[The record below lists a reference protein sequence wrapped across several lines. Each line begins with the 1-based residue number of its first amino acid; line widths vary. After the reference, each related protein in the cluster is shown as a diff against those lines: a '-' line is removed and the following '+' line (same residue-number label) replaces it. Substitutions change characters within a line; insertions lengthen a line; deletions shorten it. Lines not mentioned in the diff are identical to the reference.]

1 MALPPSSIAA
11 SPLDFALHAG
21 EHDASAK
28 RAISLATCLMV
39 PAARLFAA
47 CSFFLAVIFPL
58 RASAQSTSAPRRDY
72 AQVADRLQ
80 QLIEREMRTD
90 RLPIVS
96 IALVDDQEIVWSR
109 GFGVLDS
116 ASKRVAGPETVFRVG
131 SVSKLFTDVAI
142 MQLVEQG
149 QVDLDAPVSKYIP
162 DFHPQNPYGR
172 PITLRQL
179 MSHRAGLVR
188 EPPVGNYF
196 DSTSP
201 PLAATI
207 ASLNRTTLVYPPETQ
222 TKYSNAAIA
231 TVGYVL
237 ARVTGTPF
245 PQALSRAVL
254 QPLGMTMSGF
264 EPTTTLTRELAPA
277 QMWTLDGRTFAAP
290 TFQLGIAP
298 AGSMYTT
305 VNDLSRFVSAL
316 FAGGRGANGQLL
328 KPETIAQMWTP
339 QFARAGEKEGYGIGF
354 RIGSL
359 DGHRS
364 VGHDGAIYGF
374 ATTLEALPDEKLGV
388 VVVTTRDG
396 ANAAVDRI
404 GEVALREMLAVHTG
418 KSSGVTVAGT
428 PAGEIDSTA
437 PVAPARA
444 RHLVG
449 EYAPRS
455 NPGHDVEL
463 MHRGTGLAVMPSVG
477 GGIPELRSRGDTLVV
492 DDAVFGTGARFL
504 PNADSAT
511 WLRTGDGFRDTL
523 FRVTRGVPSA
533 APQSWRGVIGEY
545 GPDYDILYVYERDNR
560 LWALIE
566 WFFPYPLT
574 EVARDT
580 FAFPPNGLY
589 DGERIVFTRDRS
601 GRAVEAR
608 AAGVRFA
615 RRNIEPKAGTNQ
627 LRITPL
633 RPVPELRTEALA
645 ASPPAES
652 GNFKET
658 DLAELVKLDPTIKLE
673 IRYATTNNFLGTKIY
688 DEPRAFM
695 QRPAAEALV
704 RAHHALES
712 LGFGLLIHDAY
723 RPWYVTKI
731 FWDATPAAKKWLVA
745 NPAEGSK
752 HNRGSAVDL
761 TLYDLKTGKPVEMV
775 STYDESTDRAYAEYP
790 GGTSLQRW
798 YRELLRQA
806 MEAQGFTV
814 NPQEWW
820 HFDYEDWK
828 SYRIG
833 NVPFDK
839 IKS

>member
-1 MALPPSSIAA
+1 M
-11 SPLDFALHAG
+11 
-21 EHDASAK
+21 
-28 RAISLATCLMV
+28 
-39 PAARLFAA
+39 ARLRHL
-47 CSFFLAVIFPL
+47 LASSLFSVAVTAL
-58 RASAQSTSAPRRDY
+58 ALGAQVATTPRRDY
-72 AQVADRLQ
+72 AAVADRVAP
-80 QLIEREMRTD
+80 LIEREMQAQG
-90 RLPIVS
+90 LPIVA
-96 IALVDDQEIVWSR
+96 IALIDDQEVVWAR
-109 GFGVLDS
+109 GFGVVDT
-116 ASKRVAGPETVFRVG
+116 ASRRVASPQTVFRVG

-149 QVDLDAPVSKYIP
+149 KLDLDVPISRYIP
-162 DFHPQNPYGR
+162 DFHPNNPYDR

-188 EPPVGNYF
+188 EPPVGSYF

-207 ASLNRTTLVYPPETQ
+207 TSLNRTTLVYPPATH

-231 TVGYVL
+231 AVGYVL
-237 ARVTGTPF
+237 ERVSGAPF
-245 PQALSRAVL
+245 SQALSNAVL

-264 EPTTTLTRELAPA
+264 EPTPALTRELAPA
-277 QMWTLDGRTFAAP
+277 MMWTLDGRAFAAP

-305 VNDLSRFVSAL
+305 VTDLARFVSAL

-328 KPETIAQMWTP
+328 KPETIAQMWRP
-339 QFARAGEKEGYGIGF
+339 QFASPGDETGYGIGF
-354 RIGSL
+354 RLGTL

-364 VGHDGAIYGF
+364 IGHDGAIYGF
-374 ATTLEALPDEKLGV
+374 ATTLAALPDEKLGV

-404 GEVALREMLAVHTG
+404 GDAALHAMLDARAGHANGVA
-418 KSSGVTVAGT
+418 VAGSAAMASDT
-428 PAGEIDSTA
+428 TA
-437 PVAPARA
+437 PIAPARA
-444 RHLVG
+444 RRLVG
-449 EYAPRS
+449 RYATRS
-455 NPGHDVEL
+455 GTAREIEL
-463 MHRGTGLAVMPSVG
+463 THRGTGLAMLPSVG
-477 GGIPELRSRGDTLVV
+477 GGIPELRARGDTLLI
-492 DDAVFGTGARFL
+492 DDRVFGTGSRFL
-504 PNADSAT
+504 PNGDPPT
-511 WLRTGDGFRDTL
+511 WLRTGDALRDTL
-523 FRVTRGVPSA
+523 VRIDRGMPEA
-533 APQSWRGVIGEY
+533 ASSSLRGLIGEY

-574 EVARDT
+574 PVSRDT

-589 DGERIVFTRDRS
+589 DGERIVFARDRA
-601 GRAVEAR
+601 GRATEAR
-608 AAGVRFA
+608 AAGVRFT

-633 RPVPELRTEALA
+633 RPVEALRKEAIA
-645 ASPPAES
+645 ATPPAEA
-652 GNFKET
+652 GNFKDA
-658 DLAELVKLDPTIKLE
+658 DLVELVKLDPTIKLE

-688 DEPRAFM
+688 DEARAFM

-704 RAHHALES
+704 RAHHALKS
-712 LGFGLLIHDAY
+712 LGYGLLIHDAY

-731 FWDATPAAKKWLVA
+731 FWDATPPAKKWLVA

-806 MEAQGFTV
+806 MEAEGFTV

-820 HFDYEDWK
+820 HFDHQDWR

-833 NVPFDK
+833 NMPFAK
-839 IKS
+839 IGG

>member
-1 MALPPSSIAA
+1 
-11 SPLDFALHAG
+11 
-21 EHDASAK
+21 
-28 RAISLATCLMV
+28 MV
-39 PAARLFAA
+39 RHARLTTAALLSLSVIAIPLGAFAQI
-47 CSFFLAVIFPL
+47 SP
-58 RASAQSTSAPRRDY
+58 APRRDY
-72 AQVADRLQ
+72 ATVAD
-80 QLIEREMRTD
+80 QLEHLIDREMRVQG
-90 RLPIVS
+90 LPVLS
-96 IALVDDQEIVWSR
+96 IALVDDQEVVWAR
-109 GFGVLDS
+109 GFGIVDS
-116 ASKRVAGPETVFRVG
+116 AGRTLAGPSTVYRVG

-142 MQLVEQG
+142 MQLVERG
-149 QVDLDAPVSKYIP
+149 KVDLDAPVTRYLP
-162 DFHPQNPYGR
+162 DFHPHNPYER

-188 EPPVGNYF
+188 EPPVGSYF

-207 ASLNRTTLVYPPETQ
+207 ASLNRTTLVYPPETH

-237 ARVTGTPF
+237 ERVSGEPF
-245 PQALSRAVL
+245 AQALSKAVL
-254 QPLGMTMSGF
+254 EPLGMTMSSF
-264 EPTTTLTRELAPA
+264 EPTPALTRDVAPA
-277 QMWTLDGRTFAAP
+277 AMWTLDGRMFAAP
-290 TFQLGIAP
+290 TFPLGIAP

-305 VNDLSRFVSAL
+305 VTDLGRFVSAL
-316 FAGGRGANGQLL
+316 FAGGKAANGQLL

-339 QFARAGEKEGYGIGF
+339 QFARPGEESGYGIGF
-354 RIGSL
+354 RIGNFE
-359 DGHRS
+359 GHRS

-374 ATTLEALPDEKLGV
+374 ATTLQALPDEKLGV
-388 VVVTTRDG
+388 IVVTTRDG

-404 GEVALREMLAVHTG
+404 GEVALHAMLGVRGGRATGVAIAGSVAAAADTTSAV
-418 KSSGVTVAGT
+418 S
-428 PAGEIDSTA
+428 PR
-437 PVAPARA
+437 RA
-444 RHLVG
+444 RLLVG
-449 EYAPRS
+449 RYAPS
-455 NPGHDVEL
+455 GNPSREIEVT
-463 MHRGTGLAVMPSVG
+463 HRGTGLAVMPATG
-477 GGIPELRSRGDTLVV
+477 GGVPELRARGDTLLV
-492 DDAVFGTGARFL
+492 DDRVFGTGSRFL

-511 WLRTGDGFRDTL
+511 WLRTGDALRDTL
-523 FRVTRGVPSA
+523 VRIDRGMPNA
-533 APQSWRGVIGEY
+533 APQRWAGVIGEY
-545 GPDYDILYVYERDNR
+545 GPDYDILYLYERDGR

-574 EVARDT
+574 EIARDT
-580 FAFPPNGLY
+580 FAFPPDGLY

-601 GRAVEAR
+601 GRATEAR

-615 RRNIEPKAGTNQ
+615 RRNIEPKPGTNQ

-633 RPVPELRTEALA
+633 RPVAELRTEALGA
-645 ASPPAES
+645 TPPAEN
-652 GNFKET
+652 GEFRET
-658 DLAELVKLDPTIKLE
+658 DLEELVKLDPTIKLE
-673 IRYATTNNFLGTKIY
+673 IRYATSNNFLGTQIY

-704 RAHHALES
+704 RANHALKS
-712 LGFGLLIHDAY
+712 LGYGLLIHDAY

-775 STYDESTDRAYAEYP
+775 STYDESTERAYAEYP

-820 HFDYEDWK
+820 HFDHQDWR

-833 NVPFDK
+833 NVPFSK
-839 IKS
+839 IKG

>member
-1 MALPPSSIAA
+1 
-11 SPLDFALHAG
+11 
-21 EHDASAK
+21 
-28 RAISLATCLMV
+28 MV
-39 PAARLFAA
+39 RLARLLAAA
-47 CSFFLAVIFPL
+47 CSIILVSTALPL
-58 RASAQSTSAPRRDY
+58 GIGAQQAPPARRDY
-72 AQVADRLQ
+72 AAVAERLER
-80 QLIEREMRTD
+80 LIDREMRAQA
-90 RLPIVS
+90 LPIVS
-96 IALVDDQEIVWSR
+96 IALVDDQDIVWTR
-109 GFGVLDS
+109 GFGLVDS
-116 ASKRVAGPETVFRVG
+116 ARHRLAGPETVFRVG
-131 SVSKLFTDVAI
+131 SVSKLFTDIAI

-149 QVDLDAPVSKYIP
+149 KVTLDAPVTKYIP
-162 DFHPQNPYGR
+162 DFHPRNPYER

-188 EPPVGNYF
+188 EPPVGSYF

-201 PLAATI
+201 PLATTI
-207 ASLNRTTLVYPPETQ
+207 ASLNRTTLVYPPETHS
-222 TKYSNAAIA
+222 KYSNAAIA

-237 ARVTGTPF
+237 ERVTGTPF
-245 PQALSRAVL
+245 PQALSTAVL

-264 EPTTTLTRELAPA
+264 EPTPALTRELAPA
-277 QMWTLDGRTFAAP
+277 VMWTLDGRSFAAP

-305 VNDLSRFVSAL
+305 VTDLARFVSAL
-316 FAGGRGANGQLL
+316 FAGGRGRNGQIL
-328 KPETIAQMWTP
+328 KAETIAQMWTP
-339 QFARAGEKEGYGIGF
+339 QFARPGDQGGYGIGF
-354 RIGSL
+354 SVGTL
-359 DGHRS
+359 DGRRR

-374 ATTLEALPDEKLGV
+374 ATTLQALPDEKLGV
-388 VVVTTRDG
+388 IVVTTRDG

-404 GEVALREMLAVHTG
+404 GETALRAMIAARAG
-418 KSSGVTVAGT
+418 SGGITVAGSGVENDT
-428 PAGEIDSTA
+428 TA
-437 PVAPARA
+437 PVEPSRA
-444 RHLVG
+444 GRLVG
-449 EYAPRS
+449 RYAPRS
-455 NPGHDVEL
+455 NASREIEL
-463 MHRGTGLAVMPSVG
+463 AHRGTGLAMMPSVG
-477 GGIPELRSRGDTLVV
+477 GGVPELRARGDTLLV
-492 DDAVFGTGARFL
+492 DDPVFGTGGRFL
-504 PNADSAT
+504 PNADDAS
-511 WLRTGDGFRDTL
+511 WLLAGDGLRDTL
-523 FRVTRGVPSA
+523 VRVDRGMPKTVSS
-533 APQSWRGVIGEY
+533 SWNGVIGEY
-545 GPDYDILYVYERDNR
+545 GPDYDILYVYERDTR

-589 DGERIVFTRDRS
+589 DGERIVFTRDRA
-601 GRAVEAR
+601 GRATEAR

-633 RPVPELRTEALA
+633 RPVPELRTEALV

-658 DLAELVKLDPTIKLE
+658 DLVELVKLDPTIKLE
-673 IRYATTNNFLGTKIY
+673 IRYATTNNFLGTRIY

-695 QRPAAEALV
+695 QRPAAAALV
-704 RAHHALES
+704 RAHRALKS
-712 LGFGLLIHDAY
+712 LGYGLLIHDAY

-731 FWDATPAAKKWLVA
+731 FWDATPPAKKWLVA

-806 MEAQGFTV
+806 MEAQGYTV

-820 HFDYEDWK
+820 HFDYQDWR

-833 NVPFDK
+833 NVAFDK
-839 IKS
+839 IKG

>member
-1 MALPPSSIAA
+1 MARHARLLAAALPLLAALPS
-11 SPLDFALHAG
+11 
-21 EHDASAK
+21 
-28 RAISLATCLMV
+28 RT
-39 PAARLFAA
+39 
-47 CSFFLAVIFPL
+47 
-58 RASAQSTSAPRRDY
+58 SAQTPSARRDY
-72 AQVADRLQ
+72 AAIAGRLEQVID
-80 QLIEREMRTD
+80 REMHAQG
-90 RLPIVS
+90 LPIVA
-96 IALVDDQEIVWSR
+96 IALVDDQDVVWSR
-109 GFGVLDS
+109 GFGVVDS
-116 ASKRVAGPETVFRVG
+116 ATRRIAGPETVFRVG

-149 QVDLDAPVSKYIP
+149 KVDLDAPVTRYIP
-162 DFHPQNPYGR
+162 DFHPNNPYDR

-179 MSHRAGLVR
+179 MSHRSGLVR
-188 EPPVGNYF
+188 EPPLGSYF

-207 ASLNRTTLVYPPETQ
+207 ASLNRTTLVYPPETH

-237 ARVTGTPF
+237 ERVSGAPFAR
-245 PQALSRAVL
+245 ALSTAVL
-254 QPLGMTMSGF
+254 QPLGMTASGF
-264 EPTTTLTRELAPA
+264 EPTAALTRDLAPA
-277 QMWTLDGRTFAAP
+277 MMWTLDGRSFAAP

-305 VNDLSRFVSAL
+305 VTDLARFVSAL
-316 FAGGRGANGQLL
+316 FAGGRGQNGQLL
-328 KPETIAQMWTP
+328 KPETITQMWTP
-339 QFARAGEKEGYGIGF
+339 QFARPGDQTGYGIGF
-354 RIGSL
+354 RIGTL

-374 ATTLEALPDEKLGV
+374 ATTLAALPDEKLGV
-388 VVVTTRDG
+388 IVVTTRDG
-396 ANAAVDRI
+396 ANAAVDHI
-404 GEVALREMLAVHTG
+404 ADEALRAMLAKRG
-418 KSSGVTVAGT
+418 ASGAGVTVAG
-428 PAGEIDSTA
+428 STA
-437 PVAPARA
+437 APTDTTSPVAPARA
-444 RHLVG
+444 RRLVG
-449 EYAPRS
+449 RYAPRS
-455 NPGHDVEL
+455 SPSREIEL
-463 MHRGTGLAVMPSVG
+463 THRGTGLAMMPWGG
-477 GGIPELRSRGDTLVV
+477 GGIPVLRARGDTLVV
-492 DDAVFGTGARFL
+492 DDPVFGTGNRFL
-504 PNADSAT
+504 PNADSAR
-511 WLRTGDGFRDTL
+511 WLRSGAALEDTL
-523 FRVTRGVPSA
+523 VRVDHGMPRA
-533 APQSWRGVIGEY
+533 APASWRGIVGEY

-574 EVARDT
+574 EISHDT
-580 FAFPPNGLY
+580 FAFPPDGLY
-589 DGERIVFTRDRS
+589 DGERIVFTRDRT
-601 GRAVEAR
+601 GRATEAR

-633 RPVPELRTEALA
+633 RPVAELRTEALA
-645 ASPPAES
+645 ATPPAEN
-652 GNFKET
+652 GTFRDA
-658 DLAELVKLDPTIKLE
+658 DLVELVKLDPTIKLE
-673 IRYATTNNFLGTKIY
+673 IRYATTNNFLGTKVY
-688 DEPRAFM
+688 DEARAFM

-704 RAHHALES
+704 RAHHALKS
-712 LGFGLLIHDAY
+712 LGYGLLIHDAY

-731 FWDATPAAKKWLVA
+731 FWDATPPAKKWLVA

-820 HFDYEDWK
+820 HFDHEDWRN
-828 SYRIG
+828 YRIG
-833 NVPFDK
+833 NVPFSR
-839 IKS
+839 IKN

>member
-1 MALPPSSIAA
+1 MARHARSFAVALALIAALPLGTPAQA
-11 SPLDFALHAG
+11 
-21 EHDASAK
+21 
-28 RAISLATCLMV
+28 
-39 PAARLFAA
+39 PAA
-47 CSFFLAVIFPL
+47 
-58 RASAQSTSAPRRDY
+58 RRDY
-72 AQVADRLQ
+72 AGVAGQLEQAIDRA
-80 QLIEREMRTD
+80 MRVEG
-90 RLPIVS
+90 LPIVA
-96 IALVDDQEIVWSR
+96 IALVDDQDVVWTR
-109 GFGVLDS
+109 GFGVVDS
-116 ASKRVAGPETVFRVG
+116 ASRRSAGPQTVFRVG

-149 QVDLDAPVSKYIP
+149 KVDLDAPVTRYLP
-162 DFHPQNPYGR
+162 DFHPSNPYDR

-179 MSHRAGLVR
+179 MSHRSGLVR
-188 EPPVGNYF
+188 EPPVGSYF

-207 ASLNRTTLVYPPETQ
+207 ASLNRTTLVYPPETH

-237 ARVTGTPF
+237 ERVSGKPF
-245 PQALSRAVL
+245 AQALATAVL
-254 QPLGMTMSGF
+254 QPLGMAASGF
-264 EPTTTLTRELAPA
+264 EPTPALTRDLAPA
-277 QMWTLDGRTFAAP
+277 TMWTLDGRRFAAP

-305 VNDLSRFVSAL
+305 VTDLARFVSAL
-316 FAGGRGANGQLL
+316 FANGRGQNGQLL

-339 QFARAGEKEGYGIGF
+339 QFARPGDHEGYGLGF
-354 RIGSL
+354 RVGAL
-359 DGHRS
+359 DGRRT

-374 ATTLEALPDEKLGV
+374 ATTVAALPDEKLGV
-388 VVVTTRDG
+388 IVVTTRDG

-404 GEVALREMLAVHTG
+404 ADDALRAMLAKRGGGT
-418 KSSGVTVAGT
+418 SGVTVAGN
-428 PAGEIDSTA
+428 ATA
-437 PVAPARA
+437 LSDTTSPVAPARA

-449 EYAPRS
+449 RYASRS
-455 NPGHDVEL
+455 GATREIEL
-463 MHRGTGLAVMPSVG
+463 THRGTGLAMMPSNG
-477 GGIPELRSRGDTLVV
+477 GGIPELRARGDTLVV
-492 DDAVFGTGARFL
+492 HDPVFGAGTRFL
-504 PNADSAT
+504 PNADSAA
-511 WLRTGDGFRDTL
+511 WLRAGDELRDTL
-523 FRVTRGVPSA
+523 VRVDRGKPADVRA
-533 APQSWRGVIGEY
+533 QWRGLIGEY
-545 GPDYDILYVYERDNR
+545 GPDYDILYIYERDNR

-574 EVARDT
+574 EISPNT
-580 FAFPPNGLY
+580 FAFPPDGLY

-601 GRAVEAR
+601 GRATEAR

-615 RRNIEPKAGTNQ
+615 RRNIEPKPGTNQ

-633 RPVPELRTEALA
+633 RPVAELRKEALA
-645 ASPPAES
+645 ATPPAEN
-652 GNFKET
+652 GNFRDV
-658 DLAELVKLDPTIKLE
+658 DLVELVKLDPTIKLE
-673 IRYATTNNFLGTKIY
+673 VRYATTNNFLGTKVY
-688 DEPRAFM
+688 EEARAFM

-704 RAHHALES
+704 RAHHALKS
-712 LGFGLLIHDAY
+712 LGYGLLIHDAY

-731 FWDATPAAKKWLVA
+731 FWDATPPAKKWLVA

-790 GGTSLQRW
+790 GGTSLERW

-820 HFDYEDWK
+820 HFDHEEWRN
-828 SYRIG
+828 YRIG
-833 NVPFDK
+833 NVPFDR
-839 IKS
+839 IKG

>member
-1 MALPPSSIAA
+1 MLRS
-11 SPLDFALHAG
+11 
-21 EHDASAK
+21 
-28 RAISLATCLMV
+28 TC
-39 PAARLFAA
+39 PAAVLLLAA
-47 CSFFLAVIFPL
+47 AFPL
-58 RASAQSTSAPRRDY
+58 GISAQEQRAPRRDY
-72 AQVADRLQ
+72 AQAATRLES
-80 QLIEREMRTD
+80 LIDREMRVQG
-90 RLPIVS
+90 LPVVA
-96 IALVDDQEIVWSR
+96 IALVDDQEVVWSR
-109 GFGVLDS
+109 GFGVVDS
-116 ASKRVAGPETVFRVG
+116 TTHGTATPSTVFRVG
-131 SVSKLFTDVAI
+131 SVSKLFTDIAI

-149 QVDLDAPVSKYIP
+149 RVELDAPVTRYLP
-162 DFHPQNPYGR
+162 DFHPQNPWEQ

-179 MSHRAGLVR
+179 MSHQAGLVR
-188 EPPVGNYF
+188 EPPVGSYF

-201 PLAATI
+201 PLSTTI
-207 ASLNRTTLVYPPETQ
+207 ASLNRTRLVYPPGKH

-237 ARVTGTPF
+237 ERVTGTPF
-245 PQALSRAVL
+245 SKSLAKAVL
-254 QPLGMTMSGF
+254 EPLGMTASGF
-264 EPTTTLTRELAPA
+264 EPTPALTRELAPA
-277 QMWTLDGRTFAAP
+277 EMWTLDGRAFKAP

-305 VNDLSRFVSAL
+305 VTDLSRFISAL
-316 FAGGRGANGQLL
+316 FAGGRGQNGQLL
-328 KPETIAQMWTP
+328 KAETITQMWTP
-339 QFARAGEKEGYGIGF
+339 QLARGDERSGYGIGF
-354 RIGSL
+354 GISTL
-359 DGHRS
+359 DGHRR

-374 ATTLEALPDEKLGV
+374 ATTLQMLPDEKLGV

-404 GEVALREMLAVHTG
+404 GEAALRAMLVARAG
-418 KSSGVTVAGT
+418 REGGVTIAGSAAT
-428 PAGEIDSTA
+428 DADTSAAVT
-437 PVAPARA
+437 PARA
-444 RHLVG
+444 RLLVG
-449 EYAPRS
+449 RYAPPTSPSR
-455 NPGHDVEL
+455 EL
-463 MHRGTGLAVMPSVG
+463 ELTHRGTGLAILPPGG
-477 GGIPELRSRGDTLVV
+477 GGIPELRARGDTLVI
-492 DDAVFGTGARFL
+492 DDRVFGSGGRFL

-511 WLRTGDGFRDTL
+511 VIRTGDTFGDTL
-523 FRVTRGVPSA
+523 VRVDQGMPKPVQRD
-533 APQSWRGVIGEY
+533 WRGLIGEY
-545 GPDYDILYVYERDNR
+545 GPDYDVLYIYERDGR

-574 EVARDT
+574 EVEKDVY
-580 FAFPPNGLY
+580 AFPPNGLY
-589 DGERIVFTRDRS
+589 DGERIVFTRDRE
-601 GRAVEAR
+601 GRGTQAT

-633 RPVPELRTEALA
+633 RPVPELRREALA
-645 ASPPAES
+645 AAPPAES
-652 GNFKET
+652 GRFRDG
-658 DLAELVKLDPTIKLE
+658 DLVELVKLDPTIKLE
-673 IRYATTNNFLGTKIY
+673 IRYATTNNFLGTRVY
-688 DEPRAFM
+688 DEARAFM

-704 RAHHALES
+704 RAHRVLKS
-712 LGFGLLIHDAY
+712 LGYGLLIHDAY

-820 HFDYEDWK
+820 HFDHQDWRN
-828 SYRIG
+828 YRIG
-833 NVPFDK
+833 NVPFSQ
-839 IKS
+839 IKG

>member
-1 MALPPSSIAA
+1 MGRFHRLLTLSLSTAISAA
-11 SPLDFALHAG
+11 TSPLG
-21 EHDASAK
+21 
-28 RAISLATCLMV
+28 
-39 PAARLFAA
+39 
-47 CSFFLAVIFPL
+47 
-58 RASAQSTSAPRRDY
+58 AQAPAPRSDY
-72 AQVADRLQ
+72 TGVADKISS
-80 QLIEREMRTD
+80 LIDREMHAQG
-90 RLPIVS
+90 LPIVA
-96 IALVDDQEIVWSR
+96 IALIDDQDVVWTR

-116 ASKRVAGPETVFRVG
+116 VSRREAGPQTVFRVG

-149 QVDLDAPVSKYIP
+149 KVDLDAPVSRYIP
-162 DFHPQNPYGR
+162 EFHPNNPYDR

-188 EPPVGNYF
+188 EPPVGSYF

-207 ASLNRTTLVYPPETQ
+207 ASLNRTTLVYPPATH

-237 ARVTGTPF
+237 ERLTRAPF
-245 PQALSRAVL
+245 AQALSRAVL

-264 EPTTTLTRELAPA
+264 EPTPALTRELAPA
-277 QMWTLDGRTFAAP
+277 MMWTLDGRSFAAP

-305 VNDLSRFVSAL
+305 VTDLARFVSAL
-316 FAGGRGANGQLL
+316 FAGGRGENGQLL
-328 KPETIAQMWTP
+328 KPETIAQMWKP
-339 QFARAGEKEGYGIGF
+339 QFASPGDETGYGIGF
-354 RIGSL
+354 RLGTL
-359 DGHRS
+359 DAHRS

-374 ATTLEALPDEKLGV
+374 ATTLSALPDDKLGV

-404 GEVALREMLAVHTG
+404 ADAALRAMLAARAG
-418 KSSGVTVAGT
+418 RSNGVTVAGSAAIESDT
-428 PAGEIDSTA
+428 TA
-437 PVAPARA
+437 PVSPARA
-444 RHLVG
+444 RRLVG
-449 EYAPRS
+449 RYAPRS
-455 NPGHDVEL
+455 SPSREIEFA
-463 MHRGTGLAVMPSVG
+463 HRGTGLAMMPSVG
-477 GGIPELRSRGDTLVV
+477 GGIPELRGRGDTLLI
-492 DDAVFGTGARFL
+492 DDRVFGTGGRFL
-504 PNADSAT
+504 PNGDPAT
-511 WLRTGDGFRDTL
+511 ILRAGDALRDTL
-523 FRVTRGVPSA
+523 VRVDHGMPSA
-533 APQSWRGVIGEY
+533 ASTAWRGLIGEY

-574 EVARDT
+574 PVSADT

-601 GRAVEAR
+601 GRATEAR

-633 RPVPELRTEALA
+633 RPVETLRTEALA
-645 ASPPAES
+645 ATPPAET
-652 GNFKET
+652 GNFKDA
-658 DLAELVKLDPTIKLE
+658 DLVELVKLDPSIKLE

-688 DEPRAFM
+688 DEARAFM
-695 QRPAAEALV
+695 QRPAADALV
-704 RAHHALES
+704 RAHHALKS
-712 LGFGLLIHDAY
+712 LGYGLLIHDAY

-775 STYDESTDRAYAEYP
+775 STYDESTERAYAEYP

-798 YRELLRQA
+798 YREMLRQA
-806 MEAQGFTV
+806 MEAEGFTV

-820 HFDYEDWK
+820 HFDYQDWR

-833 NVPFDK
+833 NVPFAR
-839 IKS
+839 IRG

>member
-1 MALPPSSIAA
+1 
-11 SPLDFALHAG
+11 
-21 EHDASAK
+21 
-28 RAISLATCLMV
+28 MV
-39 PAARLFAA
+39 PAARLLAA
-47 CSFFLAVIFPL
+47 CTLALSAVCPL
-58 RASAQSTSAPRRDY
+58 GASAQLSSAPRSDY
-72 AQVADRLQ
+72 SAVADRLQ
-80 QLIEREMRTD
+80 QIIEKEMRVA

-96 IALVDDQEIVWSR
+96 IALVDDQEVVWSR
-109 GFGVLDS
+109 GFGIVDS
-116 ASKRVAGPETVFRVG
+116 VTKRVAGPQTVFRVG
-131 SVSKLFTDVAI
+131 SVSKLFTDIAI
-142 MQLVEQG
+142 MQLVEQRK
-149 QVDLDAPVSKYIP
+149 VDLDAPVSRYLP
-162 DFHPQNPYGR
+162 EFHPHNPYDR

-207 ASLNRTTLVYPPETQ
+207 ASLNRTTLVYPPATH

-237 ARVTGTPF
+237 ERVTGTPF

-264 EPTTTLTRELAPA
+264 EPTPALARELAPA
-277 QMWTLDGRTFAAP
+277 QMWTIDGRTFAAP

-305 VNDLSRFVSAL
+305 VTDLSRFISAL

-339 QFARAGEKEGYGIGF
+339 QFASAGEKEGYGIGF
-354 RIGSL
+354 HIGTL
-359 DGHRS
+359 DGRRS

-374 ATTLEALPDEKLGV
+374 ATTLQALPDEKLGV

-404 GEVALREMLAVHTG
+404 ADVALREMLAVHG
-418 KSSGVTVAGT
+418 AKPSGVTVAGSASAEMDT
-428 PAGEIDSTA
+428 TA
-437 PVAPARA
+437 PVEPSRA

-449 EYAPRS
+449 EYEPRS
-455 NPGHDVEL
+455 GTGHDIEL
-463 MHRGTGLAVMPSVG
+463 MHRGTGLAVLPPMG
-477 GGIPELRSRGDTLVV
+477 GGIPELRARGDTLVV
-492 DDAVFGTGARFL
+492 DDPVFGTGARFL

-511 WLRTGDGFRDTL
+511 LLRTGDALRDTL
-523 FRVTRGVPSA
+523 FRINRGMPTA
-533 APQSWRGVIGEY
+533 PPQSWRGLIGEY
-545 GPDYDILYVYERDNR
+545 GPDYDILYVYERGNR

-601 GRAVEAR
+601 GRAIDAH

-633 RPVPELRTEALA
+633 RPVAELRTEALA

-652 GNFKET
+652 GDFKQA
-658 DLAELVKLDPTIKLE
+658 DLVELVKLDPSIKLE

-688 DEPRAFM
+688 EEARAFM

-704 RAHHALES
+704 RAHHALKS
-712 LGFGLLIHDAY
+712 LGYGLLIHDAY

-731 FWDATPAAKKWLVA
+731 FWDATPPAKKWLVA

-833 NVPFDK
+833 NIPFDK
-839 IKS
+839 IKG